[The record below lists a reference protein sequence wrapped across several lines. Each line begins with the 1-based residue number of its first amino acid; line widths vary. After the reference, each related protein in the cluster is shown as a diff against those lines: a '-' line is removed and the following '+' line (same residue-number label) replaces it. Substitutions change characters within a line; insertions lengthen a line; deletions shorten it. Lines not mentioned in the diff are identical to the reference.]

1 MENVEN
7 YREKRQKLYKH
18 LLAAT
23 VNLGKIPFKIG
34 STGGGREDE
43 KKKKNVDIL
52 IFHLTCFLLLSKVL
66 YKHVN
71 GLHNNIIRMNLFK
84 HSCAA

>member
-52 IFHLTCFLLLSKVL
+52 IFHLT
-66 YKHVN
+66 
-71 GLHNNIIRMNLFK
+71 
-84 HSCAA
+84 